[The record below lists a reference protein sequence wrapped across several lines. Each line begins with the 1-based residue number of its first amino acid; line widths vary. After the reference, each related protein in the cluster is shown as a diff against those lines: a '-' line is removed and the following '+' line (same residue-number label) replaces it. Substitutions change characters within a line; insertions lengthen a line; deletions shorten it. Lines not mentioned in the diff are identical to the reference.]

1 MSLYFLKLLWGLV
14 CVAILRA
21 EAELVDV
28 LDYQDYMLNKIVN
41 SEENT
46 AQGELTDAGRKSKK
60 IQNKVEYMK

>member
-46 AQGELTDAGRKSKK
+46 TQGELTDAGRKSKK